1 MRSAKSESQCAWL
14 DPIWR
19 IEFRRPGGANGSREC
34 APDDRLRATRESLG
48 REEPRIALRFI
59 RTTVRRRTARTLKSF
74 SHHDNLFAETGR
86 KTSRSSAND
95 DEINPVNRPGVVV
108 FSTGG

>member
-1 MRSAKSESQCAWL
+1 MSPDCASL
-14 DPIWR
+14 HPGYA
-19 IEFRRPGGANGSREC
+19 RRP
-34 APDDRLRATRESLG
+34 
-48 REEPRIALRFI
+48 
-59 RTTVRRRTARTLKSF
+59 RTARARKSF

>member
-1 MRSAKSESQCAWL
+1 MEPTGRANARPVGS
-14 DPIWR
+14 IWT
-19 IEFRRPGGANGSREC
+19 A
-34 APDDRLRATRESLG
+34 
-48 REEPRIALRFI
+48 
-59 RTTVRRRTARTLKSF
+59 RRRTARTLKSF